1 MEWLWIIL
9 RYLFPG
15 DPVRQGAEAMRHRVN
30 QLVHVMNDED
40 TLALLLVDR
49 ALRLQFELLILDAE
63 DCLRLWISMRGC
75 QIARIRPKAPW
86 TRATPHLTHP
96 KDLPE
101 LIARISAL
109 VAKCDTMEQRAQRH
123 AARLKQMRDAD
134 PLGAHGSPNG
144 LNAAARCAAAN
155 HEAVEF
161 AKAQLGLMVSRSSTC
176 RAEAQRRREHEAAL
190 TALAPTRAPPHSIA
204 GANP

>member
-15 DPVRQGAEAMRHRVN
+15 DPIRQGAEAMRNRVS
-30 QLVHVMNDED
+30 QLVHVMDDQD
-40 TLALLLVDR
+40 TLALLLVDP
-49 ALRLQFELLILDAE
+49 ALRLQLEFLILDAE

-75 QIARIRPKAPW
+75 QIARIRPKMPW

-134 PLGAHGSPNG
+134 PLAAHGSTD
-144 LNAAARCAAAN
+144 AARCAAAH
-155 HEAVEF
+155 HELAR
-161 AKAQLGLMVSRSSTC
+161 VSNKSKIALILSSARSARPSKDERVLDP
-176 RAEAQRRREHEAAL
+176 RA
-190 TALAPTRAPPHSIA
+190 TTRAPPHSNE
-204 GANP
+204 GKTP